1 MDKLIA
7 CRLGCVQKNFF
18 DPDEIPF
25 YAYESSVNHGSVGSG
40 KCSRSL
46 SFPSFSFPFPHAKRV
61 CVEGVNGEVLK
72 RVLQRGM
79 GASGAIHQDESL
91 LAVSLR
97 SRCHLDGKTASRCYS
112 AAAVQTLGPWL
123 MTTEQLS
130 LKDER

>member
-1 MDKLIA
+1 MFAFLILSLLLLPLPP
-7 CRLGCVQKNFF
+7 CKTGVCGGGKWG
-18 DPDEIPF
+18 
-25 YAYESSVNHGSVGSG
+25 SSEKS
-40 KCSRSL
+40 
-46 SFPSFSFPFPHAKRV
+46 
-61 CVEGVNGEVLK
+61 
-72 RVLQRGM
+72 LQRGM

>member
-18 DPDEIPF
+18 DTDEIPF

-46 SFPSFSFPFPHAKRV
+46 SFPSFSFPHAKRV

-72 RVLQRGM
+72 RVCRG
-79 GASGAIHQDESL
+79 GWVH
-91 LAVSLR
+91 LAPFIKMR
-97 SRCHLDGKTASRCYS
+97 AF
-112 AAAVQTLGPWL
+112 
-123 MTTEQLS
+123 
-130 LKDER
+130 